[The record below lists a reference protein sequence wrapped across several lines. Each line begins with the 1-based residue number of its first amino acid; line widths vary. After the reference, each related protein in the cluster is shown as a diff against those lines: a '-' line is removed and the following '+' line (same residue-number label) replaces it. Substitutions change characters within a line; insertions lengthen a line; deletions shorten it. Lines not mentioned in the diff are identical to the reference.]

1 MKIKNCLKNSWA
13 KIEFYFRLIHAGLK
27 NGTVRFKI
35 TDLTGF
41 YTYLNSQNIPYV
53 VLRWADDVPMNT
65 EEEAKNY
72 HDVDHLIDHSHI
84 RAIMRFAAKRP
95 GKVKCDFYSS
105 SGRSGTSYK
114 GMPYY
119 MPIHARQILS
129 GRVLDKRGFYRPSA
143 EDEFF
148 AYAYHLCYHKGHRSG
163 VPTGLGIPH
172 EKSPARD
179 YRMGLLSMAE
189 NLGIALPDS
198 INLLK
203 LHKFLI
209 VNGWA
214 MSNDL
219 MVRWPDPHPV
229 LVALMDLE
237 EQVSKL
243 DLDTAKRLTV
253 FILRDDCDLPELQE
267 AALKLISDRFTIIEK
282 IVLDENTKNRIMRM
296 TRGGNWVEKYKYDPV
311 KPIIAI
317 ICLNSDKAGPMPVS
331 MSAAK
336 LSKRYPHLENTDIL
350 IKRVIRERI
359 NQMSPLEHD
368 RVGVHAT
375 DNPLDAVE
383 TLKAVLGPDYK
394 AFMQQVEK
402 LS

>member
-1 MKIKNCLKNSWA
+1 MQIKNCIKNLWA
-13 KIEFYFRLIHAGLK
+13 KIEFNFRLVHAGLK

-35 TDLTGF
+35 TELPDF
-41 YTYLNSQNIPYV
+41 YQHLNSQGIPYV
-53 VLRWADDVPMNT
+53 VLRWADDVPMT
-65 EEEAKNY
+65 AKEEAENY
-72 HDVDHLIDHSHI
+72 HDVDHLIDHSYI
-84 RAIMRFAAKRP
+84 RSIMKFAATRP
-95 GKVKCDFYSS
+95 GKIKCDFYSS

-119 MPIHARQILS
+119 MPIHARQILAQ
-129 GRVLDKRGFYRPSA
+129 RVLDKRGFYRPSA

-163 VPTGLGIPH
+163 IPTGLGIPH

-179 YRMGLLSMAE
+179 YHLGLLSMAE
-189 NLGIALPDS
+189 NLGISLPNN
-198 INLLK
+198 ITLIK

-209 VNGWA
+209 ENGWA

-237 EQVSKL
+237 EKASKL
-243 DLDTAKRLTV
+243 DLEAAKRLTV
-253 FILRDDCDLPELQE
+253 FILRDDCDLPKLQE
-267 AALKLISDRFTIIEK
+267 AALTLISDRFTILEK
-282 IVLDENTKNRIMRM
+282 IDMDEDAQNRTMRM
-296 TRGGNWVEKYKYDPV
+296 TRGGNWVEKYKSDPV

-317 ICLNSDKAGPMPVS
+317 ICLNSDEAGPLPVS

-359 NQMSPLEHD
+359 NQISPLTHD
-368 RVGVHAT
+368 RIGVHAT

-383 TLKAVLGPDYK
+383 TLRAVLGKDYK
-394 AFMQQVEK
+394 AFIQRVEK